1 LDENHNKKPLLYN
14 GKMNFFYFQIAVPI
28 PIREVFTYKS
38 SQMLPKGA
46 RVQISFGSK
55 TLIGIVIEQLKSKPT
70 YEVKEVSKIF
80 ENKPIFESN
89 IFNCLIWASKY
100 YHHPIG
106 EVFQTFTPNLLR
118 NDKKSLPNIEDSS
131 INDYKVNESD
141 MHQSLTAS
149 QTKAIK
155 NINTDKEFN
164 ISLLHGVTGSGKTE
178 VYLNLVSNIIN
189 KNQAALILVPEINLT
204 PQLHKVFS
212 TRFNGEI
219 GLYHSKQTP
228 LQRFKVWS
236 KARSGNIRIVIGTRS
251 AIMNPILNLGLIIID
266 EEHDQSFK
274 QSEGFKFSAREMG
287 IKRAQKES
295 IPILLG
301 SATPSLSVLKL
312 VEENKITKINMSER
326 VDGRKPPS
334 LIILDINNKK
344 LTSGIAQES
353 LEAIDKTLKENK
365 QVLIFIN
372 RRGFAPMLQCNSCGW
387 TAECSACESNL
398 VYHKER
404 NRLICHRCE
413 SAYGKPELCPNCAS
427 GQIELLGL
435 GTEKVEDYLART
447 FPDVNT
453 IRIDQDST
461 KKKNS
466 MNEIYEQLN
475 NSGPAILVGTQMLAK
490 GHDFNNVALTL
501 VINAD
506 NGLISPEINALEK
519 VSQLLIQVSGRAGR
533 KSNDPKVII
542 QTRYPQDKTLNQIR
556 NGDYLSFA
564 NKKLAENKASSLP
577 PYSCASVLRSTSP
590 TQQNNINFL
599 LKVESLLKGKKN
611 IITLGPLPSF
621 VAKTKGSYKHS
632 LYVQTSN
639 RAYLNRVLAFLANEI
654 SGLKESKKVRWSFDI
669 DPIDFS

>member
-1 LDENHNKKPLLYN
+1 
-14 GKMNFFYFQIAVPI
+14 
-28 PIREVFTYKS
+28 
-38 SQMLPKGA
+38 MLAKGA

-55 TLIGIVIEQLKSKPT
+55 TLIGIVIEQLKFKPA
-70 YEVKEVSKIF
+70 YEVKEVSKIL
-80 ENKPIFESN
+80 ENKPIFENN

-118 NDKKSLPNIEDSS
+118 NDKKALPNIDDSS
-131 INDYKVNESD
+131 INDYNVNVND
-141 MHQSLTAS
+141 MHQDLTAS

-155 NINTDKEFN
+155 NINIDKEFN

-178 VYLNLVSNIIN
+178 VYLNLVSSIIN

-212 TRFNGEI
+212 ARFNGEI

-274 QSEGFKFSAREMG
+274 QSEGFKFSARELG

-466 MNEIYEQLN
+466 MNKIYEQLN